1 MKQLIESRILRL
13 NEEKMNLLY
22 FIDSR
27 SSYDEEYITTRI
39 CYINE
44 RIRELQDLLDD
55 IKLME
60 MENEK

>member
-1 MKQLIESRILRL
+1 MKQLIGSRILRL

-22 FIDSR
+22 FIDSKC
-27 SSYDEEYITTRI
+27 SYDEEYITTRI

-60 MENEK
+60 NGHE

>member
-1 MKQLIESRILRL
+1 MKQLIENRILRL
-13 NEEKMNLLY
+13 NEEKITCLELL
-22 FIDSR
+22 DSN
-27 SSYDEEYITTRI
+27 SYEENYITLRL

-60 MENEK
+60 RENEK

>member
-1 MKQLIESRILRL
+1 MNQLIESRILRL

-27 SSYDEEYITTRI
+27 SSYDEEYITQRM
-39 CYINE
+39 CFINE

-55 IKLME
+55 IKIME
-60 MENEK
+60 RENEK

>member
-13 NEEKMNLLY
+13 NQEKFTCLELLDNNSYEEN
-22 FIDSR
+22 
-27 SSYDEEYITTRI
+27 YITLRI

-60 MENEK
+60 NENEK